1 MFVLFKIGNDDY
13 STSIIEGSYKVY
25 KKPVTYDWE
34 DGNYVK
40 HKEVLRNRTS
50 GSFSI
55 SFKSWTAYTTFLGKL
70 SAVKTGAQYALTVYS
85 VNTNEAV
92 AGNFFVDLPPELR
105 EKNDNTFTPGQFTIT
120 IEEA

>member
-25 KKPVTYDWE
+25 KEPVTYDWE

-40 HKEVLRNRTS
+40 HKEVLRHRTS
-50 GSFSI
+50 GSFSMR
-55 SFKSWTAYTTFLGKL
+55 FKSWSAYTTFLSKL
-70 SAVKTGAQYALTVYS
+70 SAVKTGTKYALTVYS
-85 VNTNEAV
+85 INTNEPV
-92 AGNFFVDLPPELR
+92 TGNFFLKLPPELR
-105 EKNDNTFTPGQFTIT
+105 ESNDNTFTPGQFTIT

>member
-25 KKPVTYDWE
+25 KEPVTFDWE

-40 HKEVLRNRTS
+40 HKEHLRDRTS
-50 GSFSI
+50 GSFSMR
-55 SFKSWTAYTTFLGKL
+55 FKSWTAYTTFLSKL
-70 SAVKTGAQYALTVYS
+70 EAVRTGTKYALTVFAQNKN
-85 VNTNEAV
+85 VAV
-92 AGNFFVDLPPELR
+92 TGNFFVKLPTELR
-105 EKNDNTFTPGQFTIT
+105 ESNDNTFTPGQFTIT